1 MAIDP
6 IRHVQV
12 GTGTSATTYSIGTS
26 VAPTG
31 STQVIT
37 GINAN
42 TSGTTVAANDH
53 THTGHVY
60 FTKTTVVTGVNAGST
75 SVAVASSNHNH
86 DVTTI
91 TAVLYASF
99 ANGVL
104 TISTGNVVSAISA
117 NSSTTNVATYNH
129 GHGAGTASVVSTMT
143 STSTTGYTDLSITTG
158 GPSKTTDVASKGHS
172 HGVSTTNVA
181 STTHTH

>member
-1 MAIDP
+1 MATDP
-6 IRHVQV
+6 IRQAQI

-26 VAPTG
+26 IAPTG
-31 STQVIT
+31 STQVVT
-37 GINAN
+37 GVDAN
-42 TSGTTVAANDH
+42 TSGTTVAASDH
-53 THTGHVY
+53 VHTGHVY
-60 FTKTTVVTGVNAGST
+60 FTKSTVATSVNNGST

-86 DVTTI
+86 SVTTI

-99 ANGVL
+99 TNGVL

-129 GHGAGTASVVSTMT
+129 GHSVATATVISALTAT
-143 STSTTGYTDLSITTG
+143 NTTGYTDVSVTTSSA
-158 GPSKTTDVASKGHS
+158 SKTTDVASKSHG

-181 STTHTH
+181 SANHTH